1 MINLKLC
8 GGGGGGGGG
17 LGGKTWCIMGD
28 VKVANTVYSG

>member
-1 MINLKLC
+1 MINLKLV
-8 GGGGGGGGG
+8 GGGGGG